1 MTALTLT
8 VPNTL
13 RRGALKGDQAKSLAS
28 AVRLLEL
35 MYRKFELEDM
45 ADVELLD
52 VGCGTKLVQAILEYD
67 IPIKRYVGVDVY
79 QEMIEFLQSKVT
91 DERFAFH
98 HMDTHNEMYNPQGI
112 ALDPAKGPPFED
124 QQFDLIC
131 LYSVFTHLAPH
142 DYSAMLK
149 LLRPYIKNDGS
160 IIFSLFVNE
169 KTDGGQGLIDGLA
182 SGLIASPE
190 KFPEGRTEKEIPPFV
205 DAYAGKPLTWA
216 VYSREHA
223 IELCEGT
230 GWEIESLNDPEK
242 SIQHYMIC
250 KPI

>member
-1 MTALTLT
+1 MTELTLT
-8 VPNTL
+8 VPIEL
-13 RRGALKGDQAKSLAS
+13 RRGALSDDQAKSLAS
-28 AVRLLEL
+28 AASLFEL
-35 MYRKFELEDM
+35 MCRKFELEDM

-52 VGCGTKLVQAILEYD
+52 MGCGTKLVQAILEYD

-79 QEMIEFLQSKVT
+79 QEMIEFLRSEVT

-98 HMDTHNEMYNPQGI
+98 HMDTHNEMYNSQGI
-112 ALDPAKGPPFED
+112 ALDAAKGLPFED

-149 LLRPYIKNDGS
+149 LLRPYIKHTGS
-160 IIFSLFVNE
+160 VIFSLYVNE
-169 KTDGGQGLIDGLA
+169 ETDGGHGLIDALARGLK
-182 SGLIASPE
+182 ASPE
-190 KFPEGRTEKEIPPFV
+190 KLPEGAKKETPPFV
-205 DAYAGKPLTWA
+205 DAHASKPLAWA
-216 VYSREHA
+216 LYSREHA

-230 GWEIESLNDPEK
+230 GWEIESLNDPEE